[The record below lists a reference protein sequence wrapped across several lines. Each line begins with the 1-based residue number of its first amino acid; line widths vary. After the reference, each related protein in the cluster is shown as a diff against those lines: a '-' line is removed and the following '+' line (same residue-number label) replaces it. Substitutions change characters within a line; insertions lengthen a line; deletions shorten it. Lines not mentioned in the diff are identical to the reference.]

1 MTGTNQ
7 NNKRAVETI
16 IVASGN
22 AAMVNDVGAGGA
34 LPGGGTRVAAT
45 TDLPLMSVVNTG
57 YVNLADGQLGIF
69 SAGANGVRSNNVALL
84 STDTFNEAS
93 QIYIAQGTASSQNP
107 GLGAYPL
114 VNNRPYESTGI
125 IMGRNHVVVS
135 GRIASYDASSA
146 WNIGDTGAVVT
157 LDETEYAMHVA
168 YRGQILDTEN
178 IIHAYEKNTFTY
190 VTPDYTI
197 LGLTD
202 DLDHFI
208 QNFAYKINRNSKAFW
223 GGSSIWG
230 SNEPVVAFGVELVAG
245 ADTDINAAGF
255 DNGGVVP
262 VFVRNG
268 QTYSITLTA
277 GQVAS
282 LRAAIPAT
290 HGIKTIDITTAGNSA
305 DCVYM
310 TLLALDRDL
319 VYDDRVPQVKIGLD
333 VGLGRGFVSTTTA
346 EEESYAFEGEG
357 VGRHWVIF
365 YENTAGQRKHAQFQ
379 RQEWPFIEVPS
390 GIATNDYYNVY
401 VIEHRSAGEN
411 GISNISVSPK
421 KAIVLIPTCDN
432 TTAGSF
438 EAILNTWVA
447 SLPSYTML
455 EDGAG
460 VASLSVGQLSGYCS

>member
-1 MTGTNQ
+1 MTGTNF
-7 NNKRAVETI
+7 NNKRAVESI
-16 IVASGN
+16 LVASGN
-22 AAMVNDVGAGGA
+22 VALVNDTADAAA
-34 LPGGGTRVAAT
+34 LPGGGTRVGAAG
-45 TDLPLMSVVNTG
+45 DIPLMSTVNTG

-69 SAGANGVRSNNVALL
+69 SADPSGVRPNNIALL
-84 STDTFNEAS
+84 SADTFNEAA
-93 QIYIAQGTASSQNP
+93 QIYIAQGTATSQNP

-114 VNNRPYESTGI
+114 VNNRPYETTGT
-125 IMGRNHVVVS
+125 IMGRNHIVFS
-135 GRIASYDASSA
+135 GRVAAYDASSA

-168 YRGQILDTEN
+168 YKGQILDTEN
-178 IIHAYEKNTFTY
+178 SCHAYEKHTFTY
-190 VTPDYTI
+190 ITPDYTT

-230 SNEPVVAFGVELVAG
+230 ANEPVVAFAVELIAG
-245 ADTDINAAGF
+245 ADTNINAAGF

-262 VFVRNG
+262 VFIKDG

-290 HGIKTIDITTAGNSA
+290 HGIKTINLTTAGNAA
-305 DCVYM
+305 DCLYIS
-310 TLLALDRDL
+310 LLALDRDL

-333 VGLGRGFVSTTTA
+333 VGLGRGFVTTTTA
-346 EEESYAFEGEG
+346 EEVSFAYEGEG

-379 RQEWPFIEVPS
+379 RQHWPHIEVPS
-390 GIATNDYYNVY
+390 GISASEYYNVY

-411 GISNISVSPK
+411 GISNVSVSPK
-421 KAIVLIPTCDN
+421 KAIVLIPTCDD
-432 TTAGSF
+432 TTIDSF
-438 EAILNTWVA
+438 EAIMNVWVP
-447 SLPSYTML
+447 SVPSYTIL
-455 EDGAG
+455 QDGVGSAT
-460 VASLSVGQLSGYCS
+460 VALGEVSGYCP